1 MQQENQKD
9 EHTRSKNNY
18 NVLYTELCLT
28 AEGDTA
34 DRLTV
39 VPVDGARGE
48 DSARREVQVVGVVAI
63 VANRGPVDAAVACEV
78 QDAAWIDKAA
88 PDKHQRRLHNS
99 IRIS

>member
-1 MQQENQKD
+1 MPN
-9 EHTRSKNNY
+9 
-18 NVLYTELCLT
+18 LCLV

-39 VPVDGARGE
+39 VPGEVGRRG
-48 DSARREVQVVGVVAI
+48 DSVQVDVLVVSVVTTATD
-63 VANRGPVDAAVACEV
+63 RGPVEAAVACVAQVE
-78 QDAAWIDKAA
+78 AWIDVAA

>member
-1 MQQENQKD
+1 MLSQKI
-9 EHTRSKNNY
+9 
-18 NVLYTELCLT
+18 CLRLA

-39 VPVDGARGE
+39 VSDVVRGV
-48 DSARREVQVVGVVAI
+48 DSARIEVQVVGAAAT
-63 VANRGPVDAAVACEV
+63 VANRGPVAAVVACVV
-78 QDAAWIDKAA
+78 QDVAWVDVAA